1 MITFDY
7 IETQRKGKI
16 TCDASILTLIRSR
29 FSVKNDAAKYAKQW
43 GKQVASRLYA
53 ITPTG
58 LFDFGLYVEIRK
70 YLIESN
76 FTDVQY
82 TDSFSRRIN
91 SGIKDLVL
99 FDGLDYPLR
108 DYQADTIKK
117 GLKLGQGT
125 IVIGTGGG
133 KSLITASLIE
143 NYLRHYEGQNK
154 TCLIVVPGI
163 SLVSQLESDF
173 SEYGVTF
180 EHSTWT
186 AKEKRGKG
194 ERKYSG
200 VTITNSENLLAKFG
214 DNPSLVDVDLLIVDE
229 AHTITSKNK
238 ISKVISKFKTPNRF
252 GFTGTLPK
260 TMADRWK
267 VLGTFGPVIYEKSS
281 KELRDEGHLVD
292 VCIKMIKLNHGKTKG
307 MDYNQ
312 ELDYVYNHVKRNEL
326 IGKLA
331 GKLQNNTLSLVNHLE
346 QGHNLQ
352 NHFEKLSDKQCYFIR
367 GETGLDERDDIKKLM
382 ADHDDV
388 IVTAMS
394 KIFATGINIPNIHN
408 LLFVAGGKAFIR
420 TVQGIGRGLRLHPSK
435 TKLTI
440 IDIYDSLKYSQR
452 HADLRKEIYDDEQI
466 VWNEVEITL

>member
-16 TCDASILTLIRSR
+16 ICDEGTLSIIRSH

-70 YLIESN
+70 YLISSN
-76 FTDVQY
+76 FIDIKY
-82 TDSFSRRIN
+82 TDAFNARLL
-91 SGIKDLVL
+91 SGAQKPAIY
-99 FDGLDYPLR
+99 DGLEYPLR
-108 DYQADTIKK
+108 DYQTETVDK
-117 GLKLGQGT
+117 GLRLGQGT

-133 KSLITASLIE
+133 KSLITAALIE
-143 NYLRHYEGQNK
+143 SYMRHYAGEDK

-163 SLVSQLESDF
+163 SLVSQLENDF
-173 SEYGVTF
+173 AEYGVEF
-180 EHSTWT
+180 EYSTWT
-186 AKEKRGKG
+186 AKGKG
-194 ERKYSG
+194 ARSHSG

-214 DNPSLVDVDLLIVDE
+214 DNPSLVNVDLLIVDE

-238 ISKVISKFKTPNRF
+238 ISKVISKFKTPHRY

-260 TMADRWK
+260 NQMDQWK
-267 VLGTFGPVIYEKSS
+267 VIGTFGPVIYEKNS
-281 KELRDEGHLVD
+281 KELRDDGHLVD
-292 VCIKMIKLNHGKTKG
+292 VSIKMIKLNHGKTKK
-307 MDYNQ
+307 MSYNE
-312 ELDYVYNHVKRNEL
+312 ELDYVYNNEKRNDF
-326 IGKLA
+326 ITKVAAKL
-331 GKLQNNTLSLVNHLE
+331 KNNTLSLVNHLE
-346 QGHNLQ
+346 QGHNL
-352 NHFEKLSDKQCYFIR
+352 HDKFCNIPDKTSYFIR
-367 GETGLDERDDIKKLM
+367 GETELNERDDIKQLM
-382 ADHDDV
+382 SDKNDV

-420 TVQGIGRGLRLHPSK
+420 TVQGIGRGLRLHHSK

-440 IDIYDSLKYSQR
+440 IDIYDSLTYSER
-452 HADLRKEIYDDEQI
+452 HAALRKEIYNDEQI
-466 VWNEVEITL
+466 AWTEVTLDL